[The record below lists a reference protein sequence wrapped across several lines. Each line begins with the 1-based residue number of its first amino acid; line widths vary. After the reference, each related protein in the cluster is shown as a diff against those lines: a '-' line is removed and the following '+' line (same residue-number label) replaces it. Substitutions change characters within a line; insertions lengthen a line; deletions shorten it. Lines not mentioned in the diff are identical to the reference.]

1 MVKFSFR
8 IAFLSAVLAVL
19 GASNSWGQAA
29 GGQTVLPEIATRIDL
44 SNSDVNRLVCPE
56 RIKDVVFSKE
66 KGVTVKFS
74 GRDVFVKF
82 LVEQSAME
90 KKYITSP
97 TELFVVCGESVYNII
112 GVPKT
117 IPSQTV
123 RLSTGK
129 QDRIRKNLALF
140 AGMPYEEKLL
150 KIIKSVYAGTI
161 PDSFAVRRVRKKL
174 DIYKDL
180 DLTATREIDIE
191 GEGLRAREYQVTL
204 RNKDLLEI
212 REKDFLLRELV
223 ERPAA
228 LAVDKHTLRTGDM
241 ARIIVLEKTEEEP
254 NGGNVEGRNEKQVE

>member
-1 MVKFSFR
+1 MGKLSFK
-8 IAFLSAVLAVL
+8 IVFLTAVLAVL
-19 GASNSWGQAA
+19 SAANSWSQGT
-29 GGQTVLPEIATRIDL
+29 GGQTVLPEIATRVEL
-44 SNSDVNRLVCPE
+44 SNSDVNRLVCLE

-66 KGVTVKFS
+66 KGITVKFS

-82 LVEQSAME
+82 LVEQTAME
-90 KKYITSP
+90 KKFITSP

-123 RLSTGK
+123 RLSSGK

-140 AGMPYEEKLL
+140 SGMPYEEKLL
-150 KIIKSVYAGTI
+150 RIVKSIYSGNL

-180 DLTATREIDIE
+180 DITETHEIDIE
-191 GEGLRAREYQVTL
+191 GEGLRAKEYQAVL
-204 RNKDLLEI
+204 RNKDMLEI

-223 ERPAA
+223 DRPAA
-228 LAVDKHTLRTGDM
+228 LTVDRHTLRTGDM

-254 NGGNVEGRNEKQVE
+254 NGGNDERPEK